1 MIREFHGI
9 ITFIRK
15 DIIAAADV
23 AHCHQIGSI
32 ELLCYIILPVYTHCT
47 KGWLVLFAVLIYLA
61 GVYTI
66 ASPYKFDGHSIP
78 MENLLKS
85 DL

>member
-1 MIREFHGI
+1 MVLSHSLEKISLLLS
-9 ITFIRK
+9 
-15 DIIAAADV
+15 DV

-47 KGWLVLFAVLIYLA
+47 TGWLVLFAVLIYLA